1 MEFRLQS
8 LIQSFISIAHKTID
22 CMVASYVRSPGGE
35 VLLFSFIFEK
45 CNDAVVH
52 QNTKQFN

>member
-1 MEFRLQS
+1 MEFRL
-8 LIQSFISIAHKTID
+8 QSFISIAHKTID